1 MNRDKVFLDTDVILD
16 LLTQRE
22 PHFEPAVELFL
33 EIQDKAIQAYTSP
46 VVIANLFYILN
57 RHFDRKKAIQS
68 LMKLRTLVGVLNCGV
83 HAIDSALSSDF
94 TDFEDAVQYYTAVEN
109 NIDILITRN
118 IKDYKTA
125 SINIT
130 TPLEYMRSG

>member
-46 VVIANLFYILN
+46 VVVANLFYILN

-68 LMKLRTLVGVLNCGV
+68 LMKLRTLVGVLNCGD

-94 TDFEDAVQYYTAVEN
+94 TDFEDAVQYYTALEN
-109 NIDILITRN
+109 SIDILITRN

-125 SINIT
+125 TINIT
-130 TPLEYMRSG
+130 TPLEYMRSR

>member
-33 EIQDKAIQAYTSP
+33 EIQNKAIQAYTSP

-57 RHFDRKKAIQS
+57 RHFNRKKAIQS
-68 LMKLRTLVGVLNCGV
+68 LMKLRTLVGVLNCGD

-94 TDFEDAVQYYTAVEN
+94 TDFEDAVQYYTALEN
-109 NIDILITRN
+109 SIDILITRN

-125 SINIT
+125 TINIT
-130 TPLEYMRSG
+130 TPFEYMRSR